1 MDSMLSITELVQRL
15 ALILKEQ
22 KKTIATVESCTG
34 GMVGAAIT
42 EIAGVS
48 DVFIGGYITYSDEQK
63 SRAVGV
69 LGATL
74 GAHGAVSGQ
83 VAVEMAKG
91 GCKESQAS
99 MAVSL
104 TGIAG
109 PDGGNEEKPVGTVWI
124 CVATDSGKPDC
135 RRFAFPGDR
144 AGIRTHATITALKMC
159 IQTLTTEYHG
169 LEHQHE
175 RFDA

>member
-1 MDSMLSITELVQRL
+1 MDPMVNVSELVTQL
-15 ALILKEQ
+15 TSILKEQ

-42 EIAGVS
+42 DLAGVS
-48 DVFIGGYITYSDEQK
+48 AVFVGGYITYSNEQK
-63 SRAVGV
+63 TRAVGV
-69 LGATL
+69 LEATL
-74 GAHGAVSGQ
+74 KAHRAVSGQ

-91 GCKESQAS
+91 GREKSEAS

-109 PDGGNEEKPVGTVWI
+109 PDGGSDEKPVGTVWI
-124 CVATDSGKPDC
+124 CVATDSRTHDC
-135 RRFAFPGDR
+135 RRFIFPGDR
-144 AGIRTHATITALKMC
+144 AGVRARATIAALKMC
-159 IQTLTTEYHG
+159 IQTLTKEYQS
-169 LEHQHE
+169 LDHQHE